1 VRLSVLGPEISIS
14 FNILSNSWL
23 VKVLATGADVE
34 QDVTFGYRHLTP
46 FFFYTGIPAL
56 VLGGTDAC

>member
-1 VRLSVLGPEISIS
+1 VRLSVSGPEISIS
-14 FNILSNSWL
+14 FNILSNAWL
-23 VKVLATGADVE
+23 ASYLQHADVE

-46 FFFYTGIPAL
+46 FFFYAGISAL